1 MAQQEKSEKP
11 KKRGMFEQIVTI
23 YKFTAAEDKALPW
36 ITGAVFAAPI
46 VVGIICGIVF
56 HWGWVSWI
64 TLMILAVMIGLLLF
78 TIVLTR
84 RADNVGY
91 KQMEGKSGAAI
102 SILGNMKR
110 AGFDFPQEPVW
121 VDPRT
126 RDAVWRGTGYQ
137 GIYLIGEGNYG
148 RVMQAM
154 DRQEKQIK
162 GVTAGSHI
170 PVYRICVGDG
180 RQAGSS
186 QGSAQYGAQEEDVRA
201 EQLHQSNHAQASS
214 APSFR
219 TLQTAAHHT
228 ERPLAYTA
236 AP

>member
-91 KQMEGKSGAAI
+91 KQMEG
-102 SILGNMKR
+102 
-110 AGFDFPQEPVW
+110 
-121 VDPRT
+121 
-126 RDAVWRGTGYQ
+126 
-137 GIYLIGEGNYG
+137 
-148 RVMQAM
+148 
-154 DRQEKQIK
+154 
-162 GVTAGSHI
+162 
-170 PVYRICVGDG
+170 
-180 RQAGSS
+180 
-186 QGSAQYGAQEEDVRA
+186 
-201 EQLHQSNHAQASS
+201 
-214 APSFR
+214 
-219 TLQTAAHHT
+219 
-228 ERPLAYTA
+228 
-236 AP
+236 

>member
-154 DRQEKQIK
+154 DRPGKADQRRDC
-162 GVTAGSHI
+162 GFAYSRLPHLRG
-170 PVYRICVGDG
+170 RR